1 MITKKDI
8 SRINFEK
15 SNGLVPAVIQHYQ
28 SLEVLMLGYM
38 NEESLDLTIKEKK
51 VCFFSRS
58 KGRLWVK
65 GESSKNFLIVKNI
78 HLDCDLDTILI
89 MVDPVGPTCHTGAR
103 TCFGETDTGLFI
115 SRLDTVIQQRKKSD
129 DEKSYTS
136 KLLKKGIK
144 KIAQKVGEESVE
156 LILEAERGS
165 DERLISETADM
176 MYHLLVLL
184 RARNLS
190 IFDIDNELKTRH
202 NLDQS

>member
-1 MITKKDI
+1 MISKKDI
-8 SRINFEK
+8 SKIDFNK
-15 SNGLVPAVIQHYQ
+15 SNGLIPAIIQHYQ

-38 NEESLDLTIKEKK
+38 NEESLESTLKENK

-58 KGRLWVK
+58 KNRLWVK
-65 GESSKNFLIVKNI
+65 GESSGNFLMVKDI
-78 HLDCDLDTILI
+78 HLDCDLDTLLLLAEP
-89 MVDPVGPTCHTGAR
+89 MGPTCHTGDR
-103 TCFGETDTGLFI
+103 TCFRDACTGLFI
-115 SRLDTVIQQRKKSD
+115 SRLDEVIQSRNKSD

-156 LILEAERGS
+156 LILEAEYGT

-190 IFDIDNELKTRH
+190 IFDIDEELKSRH
-202 NLDQS
+202 KID

>member
-1 MITKKDI
+1 MISKKDI
-8 SRINFEK
+8 SKIDFNK
-15 SNGLVPAVIQHYQ
+15 SNGLIPAIIQHYQ

-38 NEESLDLTIKEKK
+38 NEESLESTLKENK

-58 KGRLWVK
+58 KNRLWVK
-65 GESSKNFLIVKNI
+65 GESSGNFLMVKDI
-78 HLDCDLDTILI
+78 HLDCDSDTLLVLAEPI
-89 MVDPVGPTCHTGAR
+89 GPTCHTGDR
-103 TCFGETDTGLFI
+103 TCFGDACTGLFI
-115 SRLDTVIQQRKKSD
+115 SRLDEVIRSRNKSD

-156 LILEAERGS
+156 LILEAEHGT

-190 IFDIDNELKTRH
+190 IFDIDEELKSRH
-202 NLDQS
+202 KID

>member
-1 MITKKDI
+1 MISKKDI
-8 SRINFEK
+8 SKIDFNK
-15 SNGLVPAVIQHYQ
+15 SNGLIPAIIQHFR

-38 NEESLDLTIKEKK
+38 NEESLETTLKENK

-58 KGRLWVK
+58 KKRLWIK
-65 GESSKNFLIVKNI
+65 GESSGNFLMVKDI
-78 HLDCDLDTILI
+78 YLDCDMDTIL
-89 MVDPVGPTCHTGAR
+89 VLAEPLGPTCHTGDR
-103 TCFGETDTGLFI
+103 TCFGDEGIGLFI
-115 SRLDTVIQQRKKSD
+115 SRLDEVIQSRNKSD

-156 LILEAERGS
+156 LILEAEHGT

-190 IFDIDNELKTRH
+190 ISDIDKELKSRH
-202 NLDQS
+202 KID

>member
-1 MITKKDI
+1 MISKKDI
-8 SRINFEK
+8 SKIDFKK
-15 SNGLVPAVIQHYQ
+15 SSGLIPAVIQHYQ
-28 SLEVLMLGYM
+28 SFEVLMLGYM
-38 NEESLDLTIKEKK
+38 NEESLEITLKENK

-58 KGRLWVK
+58 KKRLWVK
-65 GESSKNFLIVKNI
+65 GESSGNYLKVKDI
-78 HLDCDLDTILI
+78 HLDCDMDTVLVLAEP
-89 MVDPVGPTCHTGAR
+89 MGPICHTGDR
-103 TCFGETDTGLFI
+103 TCFGNADTGLFL
-115 SRLDTVIQQRKKSD
+115 SRLDKVIQNRKKSD

-156 LILEAERGS
+156 LILEAEYGT

-190 IFDIDNELKTRH
+190 IFDIDEELKARH
-202 NLDQS
+202 KSD